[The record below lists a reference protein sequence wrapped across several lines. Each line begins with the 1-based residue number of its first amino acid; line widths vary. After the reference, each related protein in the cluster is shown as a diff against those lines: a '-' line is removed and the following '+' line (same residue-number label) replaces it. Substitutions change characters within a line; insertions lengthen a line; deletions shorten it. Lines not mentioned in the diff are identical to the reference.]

1 MKLVLCIQA
10 AIYFTKEPKSQDAL
24 HGRSAILRC
33 EVENPTNMAFDWWH
47 DGVPVQDSERRFKE
61 SSNLKFTAVDR
72 HEDAGNFQC
81 VATNTVSREEA
92 RSTNASFNIKFLCV
106 QAAIYFTKE
115 PKSQDALHG
124 RSAILRCEVENPT
137 NMAFDWWH
145 DGVPVQDS
153 ERRFKESSNLKFT
166 AVDRHEDAGNFQC
179 VATNTAA
186 IYFTKEPKSQD
197 ALHGRSAILRCEVEN
212 PTNMAFDWWHDGVP
226 VQDSERRFKESSNLK
241 FTAVDR
247 HEDAGNFQCVATNTV
262 SREEAR
268 STNASFN
275 IKWLETGVVTLKEP
289 PTVSEIQSSSPVTLR
304 CNIDGHP
311 RPTCQWFKD
320 GSKLT
325 DKIHQINNKE
335 RTLTLKSASP
345 DDNGVYYCC
354 AKNAVGQICSSDNFT
369 LSIIDESYPQPLI
382 IPRDQVVN
390 RNEEAMFHCQFT
402 AQPPPVQE
410 WFFEGELIANKTR
423 VVLFNNGSL
432 QITQV
437 KTRNTGVYKCVAKG
451 PKGNSAEVTAT
462 LRIADIEDMMP
473 MKPEV
478 FTADTMQQRLKFTP
492 PPQPLQCME
501 LDKETSVQCSAT
513 GREKPTIQWI
523 KAGDGEMVPYVE
535 HQGGI
540 LHFTKVTRS
549 DAGNYTCIASN
560 SQQGEIRAMVH
571 LNVAVYILFK
581 LDPENTTV
589 YQGHTAILHCQAT
602 GDPAPS
608 IHWKIKDRILDS
620 SKTSPKFQKMP
631 NGSLVI
637 NDVTTEDSGKYT
649 CIAGNSCNI
658 KHRDAFLYVV
668 EKPVTKSQEENGQT
682 PYKMIQTIGLSV
694 GAAVAYIIVVLG
706 LMFYCKKRRNAK
718 RLQKGPEEEEP
729 EMECLN
735 GGSTVQQNGQTT
747 AEIQEEVAL
756 TNMGTTVTANKRHSS
771 NDKIHFLRTNLQT
784 ITTLEHNYKER
795 PLLESFCEGRGR
807 GCLLYAPAKGVEDP
821 ETETVVLVK
830 SLQTR
835 DEQLQMDFR
844 HEFEMFGKLNHSNV
858 VQLLGLCREAEPHYM
873 ILEYVDLAKGVED
886 PETETVVLV
895 KSLQT
900 RDEQLQMDFRREFE
914 MFGKL
919 NHSNVVQLLGLC
931 REAEPH
937 YMILEYVDLGDLK
950 QFLKIAKSKD
960 EKIKPQPISTKQKV
974 SICGQVAMG
983 MEHLSNHRFV
993 HKDLAAR
1000 NCLISTQRQVKV
1012 SALGLSK
1019 DVYNSE
1025 YYHFRQAWIP
1035 LRWLPAESIFEDDFS
1050 TKSDVWSFGVL
1061 MWEVFTHGEQP
1072 YIKLTDDEVL
1082 AGLQG
1087 GKMKLPVPEGCPS
1100 KLYKLMVRCWAPS
1113 PKDRPSFSELA
1124 NALGE
1129 IPADSKA

>member
-1 MKLVLCIQA
+1 MAVSAAKRRPRQEDTSIAPNIKNKRRRVVQFSNRAVAAFAIGILCTKVLCAQA

-33 EVENPTNMAFDWWH
+33 EVENPADMVFEWLH

-72 HEDAGNFQC
+72 REDAGNFQC
-81 VATNTVSREEA
+81 VATNTVSGD
-92 RSTNASFNIKFLCV
+92 
-106 QAAIYFTKE
+106 Q
-115 PKSQDALHG
+115 
-124 RSAILRCEVENPT
+124 
-137 NMAFDWWH
+137 
-145 DGVPVQDS
+145 
-153 ERRFKESSNLKFT
+153 
-166 AVDRHEDAGNFQC
+166 
-179 VATNTAA
+179 
-186 IYFTKEPKSQD
+186 
-197 ALHGRSAILRCEVEN
+197 
-212 PTNMAFDWWHDGVP
+212 
-226 VQDSERRFKESSNLK
+226 
-241 FTAVDR
+241 
-247 HEDAGNFQCVATNTV
+247 
-262 SREEAR
+262 AR

-275 IKWLETGVVTLKEP
+275 IKWLETGGVTLKEP

-325 DKIHQINNKE
+325 DRIHQINNKE

-354 AKNAVGQICSSDNFT
+354 AKNAVGQICSNENFT
-369 LSIIDESYPQPLI
+369 LGIIDESYPRPLI
-382 IPRDQVVN
+382 VPQDQVVN
-390 RNEEAMFHCQFT
+390 RNEEAMLHCQFT

-410 WFFEGELIANKTR
+410 WFFEGELVTNKTR
-423 VVLFNNGSL
+423 VFLFNNGSL

-451 PKGNSAEVTAT
+451 PKGNSAELTAT

-478 FTADTMQQRLKFTP
+478 FTADTMQRVYCRPPQGHPEPAVWWEREGVRIPSSGRVYSEGKELIFSPIEGGDSGTYTCLAENKAGLKKQEMTITVATKPEWVTKPMDSQLEEGKPGFLHCQTQATPDPQVTWYRNSIDISDDGRFEIFPNGTLCIHKVEVYDGTIYQCSSSTRAGRIDGQARVHVLERLKFTP

-513 GREKPTIQWI
+513 GREKPTVQWI
-523 KAGDGEMVPYVE
+523 KADEGKIPPYVE
-535 HQGGI
+535 QQGGI

-608 IHWKIKDRILDS
+608 IQWKIKDKILDS

-668 EKPVTKSQEENGQT
+668 EKPVTKTQEEIGQT

-718 RLQKGPEEEEP
+718 RQQKSPEGEEP

-735 GGSTVQQNGQTT
+735 GGSAVQQNGQTT

-771 NDKIHFLRTNLQT
+771 NDKMHFPRTNLQT
-784 ITTLEHNYKER
+784 ITTLGKGEFGEVF
-795 PLLESFCEGRGR
+795 L
-807 GCLLYAPAKGVEDP
+807 AK
-821 ETETVVLVK
+821 
-830 SLQTR
+830 
-835 DEQLQMDFR
+835 
-844 HEFEMFGKLNHSNV
+844 
-858 VQLLGLCREAEPHYM
+858 
-873 ILEYVDLAKGVED
+873 AKGVED

-919 NHSNVVQLLGLC
+919 NHGNVVRLLGLC

-1000 NCLISTQRQVKV
+1000 NCLISAQRQVKV
-1012 SALGLSK
+1012 SALSLSK

-1087 GKMKLPVPEGCPS
+1087 GKMKLPAPEGCPS

-1124 NALGE
+1124 NALGD
-1129 IPADSKA
+1129 ISADSKA